1 MYPLSYFV
9 FPLIPLLFYNK
20 SYASYFYPFVLIT
33 TVIGVTFL
41 LLLIFSKSFDEFYYT
56 LYPNAITA
64 NIENYNLKLYIYISL
79 IILKIF
85 IDIIWPKNLSLQA
98 FFVSLCY
105 YVFYL
110 FIYFIYL
117 FIRLYNNCK

>member
-33 TVIGVTFL
+33 TIIGVTFL

-56 LYPNAITA
+56 LYPHAITA